1 MQRVSLLLGPLLCV
15 AAISLGATGAASAS
29 ELPVEYNGI
38 AGYAHIS
45 QTASPPGANSW
56 SCKPS
61 SVHPYPVVLVHG
73 TFADMSDSWQALSP
87 LLYNHGYCVFAL
99 NYGAYAGSN
108 LLGIDAIGPIEES
121 ARQLAGFVKKV
132 LSETGASKVDIVGH
146 SQGGMMPRY
155 YIKDLGGASK
165 VHTLVGLAPS
175 NHGTT
180 LNGIATLAG
189 YFSGADAFLGL
200 LCPACSQ
207 QLAGS
212 SFIEELNSGGETV
225 PGVNYTVI
233 ESKYDEVVT
242 PYTSAFLKGGNVTN
256 ILLQEQCSLDYGE
269 HLSMPYDHIADA
281 DVLSALDPEHPQKPA
296 CTYVAPV
303 VGG

>member
-1 MQRVSLLLGPLLCV
+1 MRLQIIAAAL
-15 AAISLGATGAASAS
+15 AAIALALCSAAGASAS
-29 ELPVEYNGI
+29 ELPVVYDGI
-38 AGYAHIS
+38 TGYAHIS
-45 QTASPPGANSW
+45 QTASPPGANDW

-61 SVHPYPVVLVHG
+61 AAHPRPVVLVHG

-87 LLYNHGYCVFAL
+87 LLYNHGYCVFAF

-108 LLGIDAIGPIEES
+108 LIGVDAIGNIAES
-121 ARQLAGFVKKV
+121 AHELKSFVGRV
-132 LSETGASKVDIVGH
+132 LSATGAAEVDLVGH

-155 YIKDLGGASK
+155 YLKYLGGAAK

-180 LNGIATLAG
+180 LDGIATLAG
-189 YFSGADAFLGL
+189 YFPGADAFLGI

-207 QLAGS
+207 QLSGS
-212 SFIEELNSGGETV
+212 SFLKELNSGGDTV
-225 PGVNYTVI
+225 PGVDYTVI

-242 PYTSAFLKGGNVTN
+242 PYTSAFLSGPNVTN
-256 ILLQEQCSLDYGE
+256 VLLQEQCSLDYGE

-281 DVLSALDPEHPQKPA
+281 DVLTALDPAHPQKPA

-303 VGG
+303 AGG

>member
-1 MQRVSLLLGPLLCV
+1 MQHRPQLVATLLA
-15 AAISLGATGAASAS
+15 AAIALGLTGSANAS
-29 ELPVEYNGI
+29 ELPVEYNGLV
-38 AGYAHIS
+38 GYAHVS
-45 QTASPPGANSW
+45 QTASPPGANNW

-61 SVHPYPVVLVHG
+61 AAHPRPVVLVHG

-87 LLYNHGYCVFAL
+87 LLYDNGYCVFAL

-108 LLGIDAIGPIEES
+108 LIGVDAIGEIEKS
-121 ARQLAGFVKKV
+121 AEELSSFVNRV
-132 LSETGASKVDIVGH
+132 LTATGASQVDLVGH

-155 YIKDLGGASK
+155 YLKYLGGASK

-180 LNGIATLAG
+180 LDGLATLAG
-189 YFSGADAFLGL
+189 YFPGADAFLGI
-200 LCPACSQ
+200 LCPACAQ
-207 QLAGS
+207 QLSGS
-212 SFIEELNSGGETV
+212 TFIEKLNAGGETV
-225 PGVNYTVI
+225 PGVDYTVI

-242 PYTSAFLKGGNVTN
+242 PYTSAFLSGSNVTN

-281 DVLSALDPEHPQKPA
+281 DVLSALDPEHPQHPA